1 VEVDKKTENG
11 TPFDSLR
18 IKPGNLKVTRT
29 ASARKRLQ
37 SQVRVL
43 RHHDGAEIM
52 DPENMVPSTF
62 VNFSSA
68 RERNAAIE
76 SIKLERMLAVAMATH
91 DRLGRLSPLHALHRA
106 EDCLKLIW
114 THVMRGYDVLGR
126 MASGR
131 GLSECALAHW
141 PIVQSLS
148 EEQLAEFYELACIER
163 WGESEDRKVRTGA
176 HIHSKM
182 YKKMHP
188 DAHTQAHANKCT
200 HACARACSLSR
211 SAPSG
216 RQALRAA
223 AAVALKV

>member
-1 VEVDKKTENG
+1 
-11 TPFDSLR
+11 
-18 IKPGNLKVTRT
+18 
-29 ASARKRLQ
+29 
-37 SQVRVL
+37 
-43 RHHDGAEIM
+43 M

-76 SIKLERMLAVAMATH
+76 SLKLERMLVVAMATH
-91 DRLGRLSPLHALHRA
+91 DRLGRLSPLHALHRS

-114 THVMRGYDVLGR
+114 THVRRGYDVLGR

-163 WGESEDRKVRTGA
+163 WGESEDRKVRTRA
-176 HIHSKM
+176 HIQSKIC
-182 YKKMHP
+182 KKMHP
-188 DAHTQAHANKCT
+188 DAHTQTYKHMHARMR
-200 HACARACSLSR
+200 ARARSLSLSTKLPAGVTCNCCSCSQTLKGAKTVKR
-211 SAPSG
+211 MEG
-216 RQALRAA
+216 G
-223 AAVALKV
+223 AVYTLYVVVVAIKVDK

>member
-1 VEVDKKTENG
+1 
-11 TPFDSLR
+11 
-18 IKPGNLKVTRT
+18 
-29 ASARKRLQ
+29 
-37 SQVRVL
+37 
-43 RHHDGAEIM
+43 M

-76 SIKLERMLAVAMATH
+76 SLKLERMLVVAMATH
-91 DRLGRLSPLHALHRA
+91 DRLGRLSPLHALHRS

-114 THVMRGYDVLGR
+114 THVRRGYDVLGR

-163 WGESEDRKVRTGA
+163 WGESEDRKVRTRA
-176 HIHSKM
+176 HIQSKIC
-182 YKKMHP
+182 KKMHP
-188 DAHTQAHANKCT
+188 DAHTQTYKHMHARMR
-200 HACARACSLSR
+200 ARACSLSR
-211 SAPSG
+211 SAPSC